1 MSNKNPFEI
10 RSEVLGMAK
19 DYLDKQYAMNVEFTK
34 KLFEQGKKT
43 TEEMQTAYTPY
54 TMDDLMK
61 KAGEMYAF
69 ILKKD

>member
-19 DYLDKQYAMNVEFTK
+19 DYLDKQTQMNVEFTK

-43 TEEMQTAYTPY
+43 VEEMQAAYTPY

-69 ILKKD
+69 VIKKD

>member
-43 TEEMQTAYTPY
+43 AEEMQTAYTPY
-54 TMDDLMK
+54 TMDELMK

>member
-19 DYLDKQYAMNVEFTK
+19 DYLDKQTQMNVEFTK

-43 TEEMQTAYTPY
+43 VEEMQAAYTPY
-54 TMDDLMK
+54 TMDDLIK

-69 ILKKD
+69 VIKKD